1 MTKTCC
7 PMCKSTTE
15 LTVGIKRGYELK
27 WNDRHSEYVVGP
39 TVDGNYGD
47 PSFEDDSEVTCSCGW
62 SGRFD
67 QLKPMTEKYRV
78 VLILNID
85 PTARGEI
92 KDWDWT
98 DLIDLSSHES
108 VTVDGVNKL

>member
-7 PMCKSTTE
+7 PMCKSSTE
-15 LTVGIKRGYELK
+15 LRVELKRSFELK
-27 WNDRHSEYVVGP
+27 WDSRHDEYIVGKAI
-39 TVDGNYGD
+39 DGYG
-47 PSFEDDSEVTCSCGW
+47 STTYEDDSEVTCVCGW
-62 SGRFD
+62 SCRFD
-67 QLKPMTEKYRV
+67 ELKPMTEKYRV

-108 VTVDGVNKL
+108 VTIDGVNKL